1 MRVNREFG
9 WEEVGPSQEGERFTF
24 SDEAVRHMVDI
35 NERFKALQA
44 EHPVVQR
51 FLEHDSEKDQ
61 VLDEIYKS
69 LASEVI
75 YFSSQSGLMISFD
88 WMGWEEANYWLFSE
102 RSNKGESVNMET
114 VMDVE
119 TARKLITAV
128 VRSEYFGYYTP
139 TGFLKNGNF
148 LFIFDRLTGMIARG
162 ER

>member
-88 WMGWEEANYWLFSE
+88 WMGWEEVNYWLFSE
-102 RSNKGESVNMET
+102 RSNKGESGARPPDSRHGGFDQEADFRIAGQRFSN
-114 VMDVE
+114 
-119 TARKLITAV
+119 TA
-128 VRSEYFGYYTP
+128 G
-139 TGFLKNGNF
+139 
-148 LFIFDRLTGMIARG
+148 ARYLHQ
-162 ER
+162 ECRRTML